1 MKSYRFLFLAFLVVA
16 HNFVSHSRYTRQSSY
31 CLDSHVCF
39 LLAALTMTELSRL
52 SAGLGGI
59 PAPVT
64 AALAALHVHTPVN
77 LMAWGPDAATQ
88 AAVAASGSSLA
99 SLAAAMHVADAS
111 FDAGDGQHMAGL
123 SNLVVVACVNCDRS
137 AQRLGELA
145 LGSSAS
151 ASSSDQ
157 EKKKND
163 AYVRSAYGR
172 VGTMLMIFPLPS
184 LMLPSATV
192 LQMSNSLEAGQLHS
206 SVFRLDASSV
216 FSQVEETRTVL
227 SGGFSLLASDGSQQT
242 HGREPACVGEV
253 LLQAGLSRAP
263 GARCRW
269 NAGACPQHGEPGS
282 L

>member
-1 MKSYRFLFLAFLVVA
+1 
-16 HNFVSHSRYTRQSSY
+16 
-31 CLDSHVCF
+31 
-39 LLAALTMTELSRL
+39 
-52 SAGLGGI
+52 
-59 PAPVT
+59 
-64 AALAALHVHTPVN
+64 
-77 LMAWGPDAATQ
+77 
-88 AAVAASGSSLA
+88 
-99 SLAAAMHVADAS
+99 MHAADAS

-123 SNLVVVACVNCDRS
+123 SNLVVVARANCDRS

-163 AYVRSAYGR
+163 AYVRSAYGC

-216 FSQVEETRTVL
+216 FSQVEETRTAL

-242 HGREPACVGEV
+242 HGREPARVGEV
-253 LLQAGLSRAP
+253 LLQVYRVLLALAAVGMRVPVRSTVNPEACKHGPNGKVRRCVIAGVLFVSLSSSSFP
-263 GARCRW
+263 SLVPAR
-269 NAGACPQHGEPGS
+269 
-282 L
+282 

>member
-1 MKSYRFLFLAFLVVA
+1 
-16 HNFVSHSRYTRQSSY
+16 
-31 CLDSHVCF
+31 
-39 LLAALTMTELSRL
+39 MTEFSRL

-64 AALAALHVHTPVN
+64 ALAALHVHTPVN
-77 LMAWGPDAATQ
+77 LMAWGSDAATQ

-99 SLAAAMHVADAS
+99 SLGAAMHAADGS

-123 SNLVVVACVNCDRS
+123 SNLVVVARANCDRS
-137 AQRLGELA
+137 AQRRGELA

-163 AYVRSAYGR
+163 AYVRSAYGS
-172 VGTMLMIFPLPS
+172 VGTMLITITYASFGNGVADVELARGG
-184 LMLPSATV
+184 SA
-192 LQMSNSLEAGQLHS
+192 AF
-206 SVFRLDASSV
+206 FRLSPGRFV
-216 FSQVEETRTVL
+216 GVQP
-227 SGGFSLLASDGSQQT
+227 SGGDAHGSVRRLLS
-242 HGREPACVGEV
+242 ACLGWVSADSWEG
-253 LLQAGLSRAP
+253 ACSCWGGAPPGLSRAP

-269 NAGACPQHGEPGS
+269 DAGACPQHGEPRS